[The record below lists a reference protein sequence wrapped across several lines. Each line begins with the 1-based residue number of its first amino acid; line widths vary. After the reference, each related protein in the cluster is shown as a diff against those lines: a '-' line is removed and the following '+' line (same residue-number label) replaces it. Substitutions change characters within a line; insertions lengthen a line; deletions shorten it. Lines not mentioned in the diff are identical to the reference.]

1 MRPGGAPA
9 RLLIASDIGCLALAV
24 GADAIADAT
33 IRGGF
38 AAAYAMG
45 SEIEH
50 FFQKANEQA

>member
-1 MRPGGAPA
+1 MQSPMQQ
-9 RLLIASDIGCLALAV
+9 SD
-24 GADAIADAT
+24 
-33 IRGGF
+33 GF